1 MRVVSSVPFEGFW
14 RRIHVGKWSMIVR
27 GDILKAGPDGTFAC
41 WSESYI
47 GKRPFISEE
56 AAFV

>member
-1 MRVVSSVPFEGFW
+1 
-14 RRIHVGKWSMIVR
+14 MIVR